1 MGLQCLSM
9 PLWHATS
16 VQNFRIFT
24 VCFVSK
30 GFIWKFCICSLMVN
44 MLNAPK
50 EVRAASLRVMKHLI
64 VDEESLELFLDL
76 HLDYIVARY
85 VFRL

>member
-1 MGLQCLSM
+1 MRNFKTLAVRLYLEVVLQLYMTLKCY
-9 PLWHATS
+9 
-16 VQNFRIFT
+16 
-24 VCFVSK
+24 
-30 GFIWKFCICSLMVN
+30 ICSLMVN

-76 HLDYIVARY
+76 HLDYIVAR
-85 VFRL
+85 

>member
-1 MGLQCLSM
+1 MFQILEHLRYVLFQKALSG
-9 PLWHATS
+9 S
-16 VQNFRIFT
+16 F
-24 VCFVSK
+24 
-30 GFIWKFCICSLMVN
+30 ICSLMVN

-76 HLDYIVARY
+76 HLDYIVARL
-85 VFRL
+85 VFFALKALHNYHIYPR